1 MVRVILN
8 GTKTQTR
15 RIIKPKPTRW
25 IIGFRKPGIPYKP
38 TNKKPS
44 VNGAI
49 WQEDNGDCYE
59 PIRCPYGQEGDRLWV
74 RETFYA
80 YGRWE
85 YITTQ
90 KKGDDHDGWHFIDK
104 TLAAGLGYM
113 YESNPPKVLKSGRN
127 GIGWYKRPSLFMPRA
142 ASRITLEVKESRAE
156 HLHDITEDEAISE
169 GIERL
174 FSVEEMRKHQEIKP
188 QNNKWKNYLWHG
200 VKDIP
205 VENVLYWRHQYSG
218 YKDPIGSYS
227 SLWEL
232 INGPGSWEANPA
244 VWVVEFKVI

>member
-1 MVRVILN
+1 MICAILA

-15 RIIKPKPTRW
+15 RIIKPKPAKW
-25 IIGFRKPGIPYKP
+25 IIGFRKPGIPYKI

-44 VNGAI
+44 ENGAI
-49 WQEDNGDCYE
+49 WQEDNGACYE

-127 GIGWYKRPSLFMPRA
+127 GIGWYKRPSLFMPRE
-142 ASRITLEVKESRAE
+142 ASRILLEVTGICVELLNDISESNAIAEGVKTNAENGIDDCNGEWWNYEAVDFDDFPCASAKESYK
-156 HLHDITEDEAISE
+156 T
-169 GIERL
+169 
-174 FSVEEMRKHQEIKP
+174 
-188 QNNKWKNYLWHG
+188 LW
-200 VKDIP
+200 
-205 VENVLYWRHQYSG
+205 QS
-218 YKDPIGSYS
+218 
-227 SLWEL
+227 
-232 INGPGSWEANPA
+232 INGPGSWAQNPA
-244 VWVVEFKVI
+244 VWVVEFKVL